1 MNTTRHGASTF
12 PSLLESFFLDR
23 LLRQR
28 QVSSHTVVS
37 YRDTFRLL
45 LQFAQ
50 QRLRKAP
57 SALAVPDLNSTFI
70 GAFLDHLEQDRNNS
84 ARSRNVRLAA
94 IHSFFRY
101 VAVHAPEYSA
111 VAQRVLAMPS
121 KRYVRRPIDYLTSVE
136 MDALLAAPDL
146 TTWLGRRDRAL
157 LLLAVRT
164 GLRAS
169 ELLGLRGQDIVLG
182 AGAHVRCMGKG
193 RKERCTPLRKNTV
206 AVLRSWLRECRYPT
220 SAPVFQSLRG
230 AALSHDSLAYL
241 LSKHLAAARLH
252 CPSLVGKNVT
262 PHSLRH
268 SLAMNLLQHGADR
281 VVIALWLGHESVE
294 TTSIYFQ
301 ADMHLKEQALAKAA
315 ATDIRAP
322 RFRPGDRLLDFL
334 RSL

>member
-1 MNTTRHGASTF
+1 MSTTKNGASLF

-23 LLRQR
+23 LISQR

-50 QRLRKAP
+50 QRLRKTP
-57 SALAVPDLNSTFI
+57 SALAVTDLDAPFI
-70 GAFLDHLEQDRNNS
+70 GAFLDHLEQDRDNS

-101 VAVHAPEYSA
+101 VATHAPEYSS
-111 VAQRVLAMPS
+111 VTQRVLAMPS
-121 KRYVRRPIDYLTSVE
+121 KRYVRRPIDYLTSDEV
-136 MDALLAAPDL
+136 DALLAAPDL

-169 ELLGLRGQDIVLG
+169 ELLGLRGQDFVMG

-206 AVLRSWLRECRYPT
+206 AVLRCWLRECQYPPD
-220 SAPVFQSLRG
+220 APVFQSLRG
-230 AALSHDSLAYL
+230 TALSHDSLGYL
-241 LSKHLAAARLH
+241 LSKHLAVARIH
-252 CPSLVGKNVT
+252 CTSLVGKNVT

-315 ATDIRAP
+315 ATAVRST
-322 RFRPGDRLLDFL
+322 RFRADDRLLAFL
-334 RSL
+334 KNL